1 MKCPA
6 CGVAASGNFCASC
19 GQSLATKPCSACGV
33 QVLEGSRFCTGCGAA
48 MSGGTKAGAPAASGR
63 ARSRVRPESPDQGI
77 PNLGWWVAG
86 ALLVVTI
93 LALGYPIL
101 TRSDGPTGG
110 AVAPPGMGGAGGGA
124 GAVDLTTMSL
134 EEQGTVLFN
143 RVMGSSSAGDSA
155 DVEFFLPKAL
165 VIYGQLNPADP
176 DGLYHYAL
184 LHQVGG
190 DFEAAL
196 AKAGEGLAQI
206 PDYLLLLAVAA
217 EASVGL
223 GNESAAQE
231 YYGQYLDVFD
241 AEMELMRP
249 GYEHH
254 TSIFPVYREEAL
266 AFLGRR

>member
-6 CGVAASGNFCASC
+6 CGAAASGNFCASC

-48 MSGGTKAGAPAASGR
+48 MSGGTKAGAPAGAGR

-124 GAVDLTTMSL
+124 GAGDLTTMPL
-134 EEQGTVLFN
+134 EEQGNVLFN
-143 RVMGSSSAGDSA
+143 DVMGSNSAGDSA
-155 DVEFFLPKAL
+155 DVAFWLPKAL
-165 VIYGQLNPADP
+165 FVYGQLNPSDP

-184 LHQVGG
+184 LYQVGG

-223 GNESAAQE
+223 GDESAAQE

-266 AFLGRR
+266 AFLGRS

>member
-1 MKCPA
+1 
-6 CGVAASGNFCASC
+6 
-19 GQSLATKPCSACGV
+19 
-33 QVLEGSRFCTGCGAA
+33 
-48 MSGGTKAGAPAASGR
+48 MSGGTKAGSSAAPGR
-63 ARSRVRPESPDQGI
+63 ARTRVQPESQDQGI

-86 ALLVVTI
+86 ALLAVTI

-110 AVAPPGMGGAGGGA
+110 AVAPPGMGGTGGGA

-134 EEQGTVLFN
+134 EEQGNVLFN

-165 VIYGQLNPADP
+165 VIYGQLSPTDP

-184 LHQVGG
+184 LYQVGG

-223 GNESAAQE
+223 GDQAAAQE
-231 YYGQYLDVFD
+231 YYGQYLEVFE
-241 AEMELMRP
+241 AEMEEMRP

-266 AFLGRR
+266 AFVGRS